1 MEDKKSFKVDGGI
14 EISEEALQ
22 KIRKDAVND
31 FKKEMIR
38 TTIKKEFECF
48 GCKNLPRPS
57 QTTIKKCK
65 TCSKIFCGICGLGSH
80 LCSDGTH
87 TTLFNEYVPLKID
100 VEFLP
105 YFCKNN
111 KFGCEEILFKD
122 SELFEHEPT
131 CAFQIICCPGFSCKN
146 KVNFLNYLDHFKE
159 KHDDY
164 EDLGEGRTF
173 KLPLPMDQ
181 IQSQVL
187 KVTLKNDVLAFKSSL
202 EGKYQKSDQLFNGK
216 PTWLMNSY
224 AYASKAIWYQ
234 DKDKFWNIGLK
245 ADIGKNRSMIYCTST
260 TSKEP
265 DDSNNVWKYM
275 NLKGEWVVD
284 NENDVSV
291 QSIFDKAIE
300 TSAKWSPKKF
310 TAFGKTFFD
319 VSIIRNKIIYK
330 WIYVLALPDEAK
342 KFQVDVSVK
351 NSMGEIVLDYHE
363 QTRSMV
369 ESHDFVIENEKCFM
383 LGIKKAKGYAMKDT
397 NQVDYTVKIR
407 NLKDEAKDEDEESGI
422 DD

>member
-1 MEDKKSFKVDGGI
+1 MEDKKSFLKVDGGI

-57 QTTIKKCK
+57 QTTIKKCQ

-80 LCSDGTH
+80 LCSDGTQRNP
-87 TTLFNEYVPLKID
+87 NESVPLKID
-100 VEFLP
+100 VDFLP
-105 YFCKNN
+105 YFCMNN
-111 KFGCEEILFKD
+111 KFGCEEILFNY

-131 CAFQIICCPGFSCKN
+131 CAFQIVCCPNFRCKD

-159 KHDDY
+159 KHDVY

-181 IQSQVL
+181 IQSQAL
-187 KVTLKNDVLAFKSSL
+187 KVTLKNDVLAFQSYL
-202 EGKYQKSDQLFNGK
+202 EGKYQISDKFLNGK
-216 PTWLMNSY
+216 PTWFMNSY
-224 AYASKAIWYQ
+224 AIWY
-234 DKDKFWNIGLK
+234 KCGFWHIGLK
-245 ADIGKNRSMIYCTST
+245 AKLGKNFSMISCSTSQD
-260 TSKEP
+260 P
-265 DDSNNVWKYM
+265 DASNNVWEYV
-275 NLKGEWVVD
+275 NLKSKWVID

-291 QSIFDKAIE
+291 QSVFDKAID

>member
-1 MEDKKSFKVDGGI
+1 MEDKKIFKVDGGI

-65 TCSKIFCGICGLGSH
+65 TCSNIFCGICGIGSH
-80 LCSDGTH
+80 LCSDGTQRNP
-87 TTLFNEYVPLKID
+87 NESVPLKID

-131 CAFQIICCPGFSCKN
+131 CAFQIVCCPDFSCKD
-146 KVNFLNYLDHFKE
+146 KVNFLNYVDHFKE
-159 KHDDY
+159 KHGDY

-181 IQSQVL
+181 IQSQAL
-187 KVTLKNDVLAFKSSL
+187 KVTLKNDVLAFVSL
-202 EGKYQKSDQLFNGK
+202 LGGKYQISDKLFNGK
-216 PTWLMNSY
+216 PTWLMISY
-224 AYASKAIWYQ
+224 APKAIWYE
-234 DKDKFWNIGLK
+234 DKSWNIGLK
-245 ADIGKNRSMIYCTST
+245 TDIGKRRSMINCT
-260 TSKEP
+260 TSIEP
-265 DDSNNVWKYM
+265 DDSNNVWKYV
-275 NLKGEWVVD
+275 NLKREWVVD

-291 QSIFDKAIE
+291 QSVFDKAIE
-300 TSAKWSPKKF
+300 TSVKWSPKMF

-351 NSMGEIVLDYHE
+351 NCMGETVHDYHE

-383 LGIKKAKGYAMKDT
+383 LGIKKARGYAMKDT

>member
-1 MEDKKSFKVDGGI
+1 M
-14 EISEEALQ
+14 
-22 KIRKDAVND
+22 
-31 FKKEMIR
+31 
-38 TTIKKEFECF
+38 
-48 GCKNLPRPS
+48 
-57 QTTIKKCK
+57 
-65 TCSKIFCGICGLGSH
+65 
-80 LCSDGTH
+80 
-87 TTLFNEYVPLKID
+87 
-100 VEFLP
+100 
-105 YFCKNN
+105 
-111 KFGCEEILFKD
+111 
-122 SELFEHEPT
+122 
-131 CAFQIICCPGFSCKN
+131 
-146 KVNFLNYLDHFKE
+146 NYLDHFKE
-159 KHDDY
+159 KHDDH

-181 IQSQVL
+181 IQSQAL
-187 KVTLKNDVLAFKSSL
+187 KVTLKNDVLAFRSSF
-202 EGKYQKSDQLFNGK
+202 EGKYQISDQFLNGK
-216 PTWLMNSY
+216 PTWFMNSY
-224 AYASKAIWYQ
+224 AIWYN
-234 DKDKFWNIGLK
+234 DGLWLIGSN
-245 ADIGKNRSMIYCTST
+245 ADLGKNLAMISCSTSQ
-260 TSKEP
+260 EP
-265 DDSNNVWKYM
+265 DASNNVWNYLNGKV
-275 NLKGEWVVD
+275 EWVVD
-284 NENDVSV
+284 NGNYIRV
-291 QSIFDKAIE
+291 QSVFDKVID

>member
-1 MEDKKSFKVDGGI
+1 MEDKKSFRVDGGI
-14 EISEEALQ
+14 KVSEEALQ

-48 GCKNLPRPS
+48 GCKNLPRPN
-57 QTTIKKCK
+57 QKTIKKCK
-65 TCSKIFCGICGLGSH
+65 TCSKIFCGICEIGSH
-80 LCSDGTH
+80 LCSDGTQRNP
-87 TTLFNEYVPLKID
+87 NESVPLKID
-100 VEFLP
+100 VDFLP
-105 YFCKNN
+105 YFCMNN

-131 CAFQIICCPGFSCKN
+131 CAFQIVCCPDFKCKD

-159 KHDDY
+159 KHDVY

-181 IQSQVL
+181 IQSQAL
-187 KVTLKNDVLAFKSSL
+187 KVTLKNDVLAFQSYL
-202 EGKYQKSDQLFNGK
+202 EGKYQISDQLFNGK

-224 AYASKAIWYQ
+224 APKAIWYEN
-234 DKDKFWNIGLK
+234 KLWNIGLK
-245 ADIGKNRSMIYCTST
+245 MDIAKNRSHVCTS
-260 TSKEP
+260 SKEP
-265 DDSNNVWKYM
+265 DGSNNVWKYKH
-275 NLKGEWVVD
+275 LKGEWVVD
-284 NENDVSV
+284 NEYDVSV
-291 QSIFDKAIE
+291 QSVFDKVID

>member
-1 MEDKKSFKVDGGI
+1 MENKKSFKVDGGI

-48 GCKNLPRPS
+48 GCKNLPRPN
-57 QTTIKKCK
+57 QKTIKKCK
-65 TCSKIFCGICGLGSH
+65 TCSKIFCGICEIGSH
-80 LCSDGTH
+80 LCSDGTQRNP
-87 TTLFNEYVPLKID
+87 NESVPLKID
-100 VEFLP
+100 VDFLP
-105 YFCKNN
+105 YFCMNN
-111 KFGCEEILFKD
+111 KFGCEEVLFKD

-131 CAFQIICCPGFSCKN
+131 CAFQIVCCPDFKCKN

-159 KHDDY
+159 KHDVY
-164 EDLGEGRTF
+164 EDLGEGINF

-181 IQSQVL
+181 IQSQAL
-187 KVTLKNDVLAFKSSL
+187 KVTLKNDVLAFKSTL
-202 EGKYQKSDQLFNGK
+202 EGKYQISDQLFNGK

-224 AYASKAIWYQ
+224 APKAIWYEN
-234 DKDKFWNIGLK
+234 KLWNIGLK
-245 ADIGKNRSMIYCTST
+245 MDIAKNRSHVCTS
-260 TSKEP
+260 SKEP
-265 DDSNNVWKYM
+265 DGSNNVWKYKH
-275 NLKGEWVVD
+275 LKGEWVVD
-284 NENDVSV
+284 NEYDVSV
-291 QSIFDKAIE
+291 QSVFDKVID

-319 VSIIRNKIIYK
+319 VSIIRNKMIYK

>member
-65 TCSKIFCGICGLGSH
+65 ICSKIFCGICEIGSH
-80 LCSDGTH
+80 LCSDGTQRNP
-87 TTLFNEYVPLKID
+87 NESVPLKID

-131 CAFQIICCPGFSCKN
+131 CAFQIVCCPDFKCKD

-159 KHDDY
+159 KHDVY

-181 IQSQVL
+181 IQSQAL
-187 KVTLKNDVLAFKSSL
+187 KVTLKNDVLAFKSTL
-202 EGKYQKSDQLFNGK
+202 EGKYQISDQLFNGK

-224 AYASKAIWYQ
+224 APKAIWYEN
-234 DKDKFWNIGLK
+234 KLWNIGLK
-245 ADIGKNRSMIYCTST
+245 MDIAKNRSHVCTS
-260 TSKEP
+260 SKEP
-265 DDSNNVWKYM
+265 DGSNNVWKYKH
-275 NLKGEWVVD
+275 LKGEWVVD
-284 NENDVSV
+284 NEYDVSV
-291 QSIFDKAIE
+291 QSVFDKVID